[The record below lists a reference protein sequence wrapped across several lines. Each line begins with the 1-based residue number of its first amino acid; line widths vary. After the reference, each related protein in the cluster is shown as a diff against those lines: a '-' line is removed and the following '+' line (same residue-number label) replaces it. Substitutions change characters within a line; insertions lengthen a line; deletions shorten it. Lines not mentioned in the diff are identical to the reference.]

1 MTGEPEE
8 IHARATDLEAKLDIL
23 SQSAKE
29 MCSDC
34 DIFWMEVEKGKTKAT
49 YKYEL
54 FLTKHKG
61 SIVFTQNHFLNMR
74 MQLPSEARN
83 LLVGLD
89 LD

>member
-34 DIFWMEVEKGKTKAT
+34 DIFWMEVEKGNTKAT
-49 YKYEL
+49 YKYY
-54 FLTKHKG
+54 
-61 SIVFTQNHFLNMR
+61 
-74 MQLPSEARN
+74 
-83 LLVGLD
+83 
-89 LD
+89 